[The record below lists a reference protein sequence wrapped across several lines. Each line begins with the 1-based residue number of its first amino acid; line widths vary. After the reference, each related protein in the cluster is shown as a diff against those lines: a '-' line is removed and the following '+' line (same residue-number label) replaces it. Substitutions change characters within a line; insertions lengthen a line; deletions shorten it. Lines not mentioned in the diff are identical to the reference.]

1 MRVRTLL
8 NPLSCPQRFSKQK
21 WTEIFPNF
29 TGTLDVEIGFG
40 TGSFLDQ
47 YATAN
52 PTHALVGFEI
62 RKKLVDWAQERITAQ
77 KLENV
82 FLVWGNGTFGLH
94 DMFEDKSIDRLF
106 VFHPDPWPKRTH
118 HKRRVLNQ
126 DFLTLAYTKLKH
138 NGRLYV
144 ATDVPEL
151 WDFMLKNILIS
162 KKFTPIQ
169 DDYFWSTFYKTRW
182 KEMSEEHNRSLFFGT
197 FQAIE
202 HPDSPI
208 SI

>member
-21 WTEIFPNF
+21 WAEIFPRF
-29 TGTLDVEIGFG
+29 TGILDVEVGFG

-47 YATAN
+47 YAAAN

-62 RKKLVDWAQERITAQ
+62 RKKLVDAAQELITAS
-77 KLENV
+77 KLDNV
-82 FLVWGNGTFGLH
+82 FLVWGNASFGLQ
-94 DMFEDKSIDRLF
+94 DMFEDNSIDRIF

-118 HKRRVLNQ
+118 HKRRVINQ
-126 DFLTLAYTKLKH
+126 EFLTLAQKKLKQ
-138 NGRLYV
+138 NGFLYV

-151 WDFMLKNILIS
+151 WEVMLKTIETS
-162 KKFTPIQ
+162 EKFVPVQ

-197 FQAIE
+197 FQARV
-202 HPDSPI
+202 
-208 SI
+208 

>member
-8 NPLSCPQRFSKQK
+8 NPLSCPQRFLKQQ
-21 WTEIFPNF
+21 WSEIFPHF
-29 TGTLDVEIGFG
+29 ADILDVEVGFG

-47 YATAN
+47 YGQAN
-52 PTHALVGFEI
+52 PDHALVGFEI
-62 RKKLVDWAQERITAQ
+62 RKKLVDAAQERISAA

-94 DMFEDKSIDRLF
+94 DMFADNSIDRLF

-118 HKRRVLNQ
+118 HKRRVINQ
-126 DFLTLAYTKLKH
+126 DFLALAQTKLKK
-138 NGRLYV
+138 NGCLYL

-151 WDFMLKNILIS
+151 WDFMFKTIIIS
-162 KKFTPIQ
+162 EKFTVVQ

-182 KEMSEEHNRSLFFGT
+182 KEMSEEHNRSLFYGT
-197 FQAIE
+197 FQARL
-202 HPDSPI
+202 
-208 SI
+208 